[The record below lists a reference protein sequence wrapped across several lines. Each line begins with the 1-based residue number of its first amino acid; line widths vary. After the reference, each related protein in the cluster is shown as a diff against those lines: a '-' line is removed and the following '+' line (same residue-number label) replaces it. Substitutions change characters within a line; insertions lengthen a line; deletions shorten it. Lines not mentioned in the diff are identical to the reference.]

1 MNTFA
6 YPRPELS
13 LRPPLFALAALGISF
28 GLFVVM
34 AKLVE
39 VDDLYVAPPPA
50 KTVGPIT
57 LQLEEQQTRHTSRI
71 KPKPEPFKPPPT
83 AVKETPDDSTVS
95 VNDTY
100 TMPGPAIE
108 KVAISSDFGLSS
120 GDQEVRPIVR
130 VDPSYPAN
138 AARDGIEGWVS
149 LRFTIDPLGGVRD
162 IEIIDAEPKRIFDRE
177 ARRALAKW
185 KYQPRRVDGEAVSQT
200 GMLVMLEFT
209 LQE

>member
-1 MNTFA
+1 MTTFA
-6 YPRPELS
+6 SPRPELS
-13 LRPPLFALAALGISF
+13 LRPPLIALAALVISF

-50 KTVGPIT
+50 KNIGPVT
-57 LQLEEQQTRHTSRI
+57 LQLEEQETRHTSRI
-71 KPKPEPFKPPPT
+71 KPKPEPVKPPPST
-83 AVKETPDDSTVS
+83 VKETPDDSTVS
-95 VNDTY
+95 VNDSY
-100 TMPGPAIE
+100 TMSGPVIE
-108 KVAISSDFGLSS
+108 KISVGNDFGLNS

-149 LRFTIDPLGGVRD
+149 LRFTIDPLGRVRD
-162 IEIIDAEPKRIFDRE
+162 IEIIDAKPRRIFDRE

-200 GMLVMLEFT
+200 GMEVMLEFT
-209 LQE
+209 LQD